1 MSMDL
6 STQYLGIPLPHP
18 FIVGASPL
26 ADQLDRLRRL
36 EDAGA
41 AAIVLRS
48 LFEEQQTKDALAHYL
63 AAHQHADAH
72 GEATSYLPPVE
83 PQVFGPEEYYDH
95 VRAAKAAVAVPVIA
109 SLNGCSTAG
118 WLEHARAIDAAGADA
133 LELNLYEV
141 ATEAGESSE
150 QIEQRSAELV
160 RELAR
165 AVKLPLCLKLSPFY
179 TSLPNFAL
187 QLRAAGARGLVL
199 FNRFY
204 EPDIDPETLSVTPH
218 LELSTSAELLLR
230 LRWLAILSPQFD
242 GSLAC
247 SGGVHTVRDAQKALL
262 AGAHVLQLVG
272 VLLRG
277 GLGRI
282 RELCDGLRATL
293 AEAGYSSLRQLRGS
307 MDYSRTPDPKAFE
320 RSNYQ
325 RLLQTWSLSE

>member
-1 MSMDL
+1 MNMDL
-6 STQYLGIPLPHP
+6 KTQYLGLSLPHP
-18 FIVGASPL
+18 FVVGASPL
-26 ADQLDRLRRL
+26 GDSLDRLRRA

-48 LFEEQQTKDALAHYL
+48 LFEEQQSQDALAHYL
-63 AAHQHADAH
+63 AAQLHADAH

-83 PQVFGPEEYYDH
+83 PQVFGPDEYYEH
-95 VRAAKAAVAVPVIA
+95 VRAAKAAVRVPLVA

-141 ATEAGESSE
+141 ATEASDSGEE
-150 QIEQRSAELV
+150 IERRSAALV
-160 RELAR
+160 REVVR
-165 AVKLPLCLKLSPFY
+165 AVRLPVCVKLSPFY

-187 QLRAAGARGLVL
+187 QLQAAGARGLVL

-218 LELSTSAELLLR
+218 LELSTSTELLLR
-230 LRWLAILSPQFD
+230 LRWLAILSPQFA

-272 VLLRG
+272 ALLRG

-282 RELCDGLRATL
+282 AVLREELQRVLV
-293 AEAGYSSLRQLRGS
+293 EAGYSSLQQLRGS

-320 RSNYQ
+320 RGNYQ
-325 RLLQTWSLSE
+325 RLLQTWVLPE